1 MFHQDSLLRQPKP
14 PIPLPTYLTDNM
26 TEGITR
32 TVTESGGSLKV
43 VIPKQLAQ
51 LYGIGSGDTVE
62 WTQGGPG
69 ELRIRKVEEDS
80 SRSLTRT

>member
-1 MFHQDSLLRQPKP
+1 MY
-14 PIPLPTYLTDNM
+14 LPTFLTDNM
-26 TEGITR
+26 TGGISR

-51 LYGIGSGDTVE
+51 LYGIRNGDVLE

-69 ELRIRKVEEDS
+69 ELRLRKLSNKGDVS
-80 SRSLTRT
+80 GQVPR